1 MQELSSKGPNM
12 GELSSDEGNTK
23 PKSIVSFLRSDKWA
37 FISFVLIVTPLMVH
51 TSSLI
56 IKVSGLHFNLFPGD
70 EMIYS
75 VFFALGFDT
84 AILTFA
90 LSGREKEASGLA
102 WIVFFLN
109 FGFLNYTFIE
119 EYSAGQIEFDLYQGF
134 MMLIRLIVS
143 ATGAYIVHAYVMF
156 FLDRIKKEESL
167 AKMFS
172 ANKRAEDKIKELSIE
187 TSEKEKKIA
196 KLEAY
201 KKQLED
207 NLPSLPELSNDLKKE
222 LDSLFEENRRYKKQ
236 FNLLE
241 ESTNTKGNVKV
252 SYTDKKANITTLQK
266 PDEDTESFIC
276 DNCKRSF
283 KALSGLVTHMKS
295 CTNKQTTN

>member
-1 MQELSSKGPNM
+1 MQTINPGSS
-12 GELSSDEGNTK
+12 NTGDNTHAMSNSN
-23 PKSIVSFLRSDKWA
+23 PVTIVSFLRSDKWA

-56 IKVSGLHFNLFPGD
+56 IKVSGLHFDLFPGD

-109 FGFLNYTFIE
+109 FGFLNYSFIE
-119 EYSAGQIEFDLYQGF
+119 EFSAGKIEFDLYQGF

-156 FLDRIKKEESL
+156 FLDRIKNEEKL
-167 AKMFS
+167 ANMFS
-172 ANKRAEDKIKELSIE
+172 ANKRAADKIIELTKETE
-187 TSEKEKKIA
+187 AKEKRIA

-201 KKQLED
+201 KKQLEE
-207 NLPSLPELSNDLKKE
+207 NLPGIPELSIDLKKD
-222 LDSLFEENRRYKKQ
+222 LDILFSENERYRKQIESLESSIDNKGILKTKVLEQTDVIQKDQLAEE
-236 FNLLE
+236 
-241 ESTNTKGNVKV
+241 
-252 SYTDKKANITTLQK
+252 
-266 PDEDTESFIC
+266 DEFVC

-283 KALSGLVTHMKS
+283 KALSGLVTHSKVCKPETES
-295 CTNKQTTN
+295 I